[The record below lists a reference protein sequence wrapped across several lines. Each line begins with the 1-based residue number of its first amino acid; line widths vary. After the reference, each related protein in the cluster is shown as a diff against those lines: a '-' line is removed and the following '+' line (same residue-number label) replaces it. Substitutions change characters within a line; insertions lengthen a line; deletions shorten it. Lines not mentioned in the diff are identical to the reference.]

1 MTKSEIHLTL
11 SLFFLYLCPDRAGSH
26 SAIGWKNHVSPH
38 SGHGHEQLLF
48 IPQYSQLIGQF
59 KQVMMVFENLGD
71 RTQVVQMVS
80 LVKKGE
86 RLFSADINM
95 ALETACGQRSKFLV
109 VLYALVRLPLVFL
122 LIPPVALEGII
133 MISGYKFCRETD
145 GS

>member
-11 SLFFLYLCPDRAGSH
+11 SLCFLYLCPDRAGSH

-71 RTQVVQMVS
+71 RTQVV
-80 LVKKGE
+80 
-86 RLFSADINM
+86 
-95 ALETACGQRSKFLV
+95 
-109 VLYALVRLPLVFL
+109 
-122 LIPPVALEGII
+122 
-133 MISGYKFCRETD
+133 
-145 GS
+145 